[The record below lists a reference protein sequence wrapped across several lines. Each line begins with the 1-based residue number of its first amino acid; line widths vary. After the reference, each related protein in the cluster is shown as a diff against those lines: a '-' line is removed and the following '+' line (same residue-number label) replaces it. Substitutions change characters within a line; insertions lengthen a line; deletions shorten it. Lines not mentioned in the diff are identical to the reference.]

1 MKRWRVL
8 VIGENINSSIKEV
21 EAAILQRNGS
31 YIKDLARRQ
40 KDAGAD
46 YLEVNSG
53 LRLYPQEEAEDLE
66 WLVPLIQEETGLP
79 ICIDSA
85 HALVHQAALRHHQ
98 GRAILNSINGD
109 MESWKEILPLAKEH
123 GCGIIALLSDRQGI
137 PGAAAGRVKIAEKI
151 IQGISHYGLS
161 PEILYLDLLVMPI
174 SVNTGNGLVVLET
187 LKELKRSFPQVKTVA
202 ALSNISYGLPRR
214 RLLNQAFVIMALE
227 AGLDAAII
235 NPLDQRLMALMKAA
249 QALLNRDA
257 FCMNYIQAF
266 RQGRLG

>member
-8 VIGENINSSIKEV
+8 IIGENINSSIKEV
-21 EAAILQRNGS
+21 EAAILQRNAA

-40 KDAGAD
+40 KDAGAH

-79 ICIDSA
+79 VCIDSA
-85 HALVHQAALRHHQ
+85 HALVHRAALRQHR

-109 MESWKEILPLAKEH
+109 PEPWEEVLNLAKEH
-123 GCGIIALLSDRQGI
+123 GCGVIALLSDRQGI
-137 PGAAAGRVKIAEKI
+137 PANAAGRLKIAEKI
-151 IQGISHYGLS
+151 VQGISRYGLA
-161 PEILYLDLLVMPI
+161 PEILYLDPLVVPV
-174 SVNTGNGLVVLET
+174 SVNTGNGPLVLET
-187 LKELKRSFPQVKTVA
+187 LRELKRYFPEVKTVS
-202 ALSNISYGLPRR
+202 ALSNVSFGLPRR
-214 RLLNQAFVIMALE
+214 RLLNQAFIVMALE

-235 NPLDQRLMALMKAA
+235 NPLDQRLMALVTAA